1 MLSSLS
7 DLNFSSS
14 PVCRVSQL
22 LCSPCG
28 HDPLAG
34 VLRRSCFA
42 MEASLG
48 IQMEEPTAFSP
59 LRDRF
64 LADGS
69 LKKHEQNFK
78 LPGMCSLPK
87 MYRQQFC
94 NFDYLKTNNNKKH
107 VLNLK
112 VSCMFI

>member
-28 HDPLAG
+28 HDPLAI
-34 VLRRSCFA
+34 VLRRSRFA

-48 IQMEEPTAFSP
+48 IQMQEPTAFSP
-59 LRDRF
+59 RGRF

-69 LKKHEQNFK
+69 LKHEQNFK

-94 NFDYLKTNNNKKH
+94 NFDYLKTNNKKH